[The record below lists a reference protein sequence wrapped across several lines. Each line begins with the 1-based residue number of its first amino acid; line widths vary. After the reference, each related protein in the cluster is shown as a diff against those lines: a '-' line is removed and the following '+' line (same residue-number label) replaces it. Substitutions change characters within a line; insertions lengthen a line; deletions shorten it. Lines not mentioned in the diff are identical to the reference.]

1 MVSFSELPVQR
12 FSLIF
17 RDLLAD
23 PPIKDIHTFI
33 GNFTIGTSATDLSQ
47 QTVVPLSADNVLW
60 ANTVL
65 AAGSAVGMVVYTGR
79 ETRASM
85 NTSEPES
92 KVGLLDIEINK
103 MAKASTSPVEIQI
116 KISLADSFTSQILCA
131 VTFLLSLLLVAL
143 NGFRSQ
149 WYIYVFRFLILFS
162 TIIPIR

>member
-1 MVSFSELPVQR
+1 MLNHGSSSQ
-12 FSLIF
+12 
-17 RDLLAD
+17 LAD

-33 GNFTIGTSATDLSQ
+33 GNITIGTSATDLGQ
-47 QTVVPLSADNVLW
+47 KTVVPLSADNVLW

-103 MAKASTSPVEIQI
+103 MAKVG
-116 KISLADSFTSQILCA
+116 
-131 VTFLLSLLLVAL
+131 LVPIYDIRKA
-143 NGFRSQ
+143 NKRS
-149 WYIYVFRFLILFS
+149 YVPFK
-162 TIIPIR
+162 

>member
-1 MVSFSELPVQR
+1 MNTAVGLKRGHLP
-12 FSLIF
+12 
-17 RDLLAD
+17 AD

-33 GNFTIGTSATDLSQ
+33 GNITIGTSATDLGQKS
-47 QTVVPLSADNVLW
+47 VVPLSADNVLW

-103 MAKASTSPVEIQI
+103 MAKVGG
-116 KISLADSFTSQILCA
+116 SLIFYDSYLKL
-131 VTFLLSLLLVAL
+131 TFVDARI
-143 NGFRSQ
+143 FAA
-149 WYIYVFRFLILFS
+149 
-162 TIIPIR
+162 